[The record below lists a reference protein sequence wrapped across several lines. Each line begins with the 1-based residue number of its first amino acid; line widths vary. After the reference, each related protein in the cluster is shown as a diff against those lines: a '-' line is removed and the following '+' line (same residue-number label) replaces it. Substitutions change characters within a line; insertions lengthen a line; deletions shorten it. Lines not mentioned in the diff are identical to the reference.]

1 MVETI
6 NAILHTFHS
15 PRFKPW
21 AIGIRE
27 TTKGC
32 AIIEKDSIAHLRRAM
47 KFFVYSCYRY
57 LPPTAAFLH
66 SHKVW
71 DNLLIGYCKPY
82 RINF

>member
-57 LPPTAAFLH
+57 LPPTAAFMCH
-66 SHKVW
+66 QSCPGQTK
-71 DNLLIGYCKPY
+71 NIKIPTQ
-82 RINF
+82 